1 MHKFTF
7 RSLTILALTASH
19 VVLAQL
25 HDCNE
30 QRCDE
35 VELGS
40 CGGDYC
46 DNFIIDSYAYE
57 EQRQDVNYKELAGN
71 LHGTCRYCKAIHT
84 NIDKSWETKLD
95 LDQMLGVNDQNQL
108 YWRLG

>member
-1 MHKFTF
+1 MI
-7 RSLTILALTASH
+7 ILALTASH

-25 HDCNE
+25 HECYGERCN
-30 QRCDE
+30 E

-40 CGGDYC
+40 CDGDYC
-46 DNFIIDSYAYE
+46 DIFIIDSYAYE

-71 LHGTCRYCKAIHT
+71 FHGTCRYCKARGT
-84 NIDKSWETKLD
+84 NIDKAWETKLD
-95 LDQMLGVNDQNQL
+95 LDQILGVNDQNQL